1 VSTNLS
7 IPALKTNPVNRQF
20 ALLLS
25 LFTLLAA
32 VTCNS
37 MADDS
42 KDDPLWKDVN
52 TAMNEGRPQ
61 TAIEK
66 LGPIIARA
74 TEARDFPEAIKAI
87 SLRLDL
93 EASIRG
99 DQPDLKIRQMRN
111 EIETAP
117 AEMRPV
123 MEAIQA
129 AWMWEFF
136 QQHRWRFAQRT
147 TVIDQPAEDAGDAD
161 ENAADQNIDL
171 LTMDLTGILRTVDA
185 QFARSLRN
193 AEPLKTIPAQAY
205 AKLLEAGN
213 VPEKYRPTMYDI
225 LVHHALE
232 FYSAGEQA
240 GSRSIDAF
248 VVSADS
254 PIFASLND
262 FLAWDVQANDA
273 RAAHRVAVQLYQ
285 DLLRFHL
292 NDAEPSARL
301 DVDLARLEFGYDH
314 AVGEEKK
321 ARFAAALKR
330 FEQEQASHPISTRAL
345 YELAL
350 LAHQDNQW
358 VDAHR
363 IASQGLARFPD
374 SIGAARCFNLIK
386 QIEARQSTIT
396 TERVWND
403 PWSQIDVQ
411 YRNVNKVFF
420 RLVKFDFEEF
430 VGSGRWQPESMD
442 DDRLKRLLALPVAK
456 AWSSDLPATPDYQM
470 RTELVSVPQDIASGS
485 YFLLSSHRSDFQEA
499 DNQMG
504 LAEVWVSKLAI
515 ITRNRQGSGMIG
527 GLVVDAKSGEPIAGA
542 TIKAWD
548 RTPNNRLT
556 VLASVRTDKDGRFDF
571 PVQNRNRLLLLATHR
586 DQQLSSANFI
596 STYRGNEREP
606 IQQQTHFF
614 TDRAIYRPGQTIR
627 YKGICYSAD
636 HHTDQYQTLQR
647 RDVSVMFM
655 DSNGKEIER
664 LTHRT
669 NDYGSFNGSFV
680 APRDRLT
687 GQMIIRIVDG
697 PAGQAVVRVEEYKRP
712 KFQVELASPEP
723 AAKLGAEVNVTGLAT
738 AFTGAPIDGGSV
750 SWRVVRE
757 VRFPPWWFWRSWF
770 PPNSQ
775 ESEEIARGITT
786 TAASGKFDLQFI
798 AKPDLSVSTESE
810 PTFIYKIY
818 ADVTDSSGETR
829 SSTRTINLGYT
840 ALVANLSTDPWLTS
854 DKAFELK
861 VRTTTLDGD
870 SQSAE
875 GTVQIHSLI
884 EPETVVRPPLAEHH
898 VYRNPFDNSQP
909 RPDANTTHEWK
920 LGEVVFESAVKT
932 DGDGNQSIAVTLP
945 AGAFRAVLKS
955 RDRFGKEVTA
965 LLPLEIINPA
975 ARKFPIKIAN
985 QVRLQKESLQPGDTM
1000 RAVWGS
1006 GYSSARAL
1014 VEIEHRGQIVKR
1026 FWTSQDRTQLLIEH
1040 PVTEAMRGGFTLHVT
1055 MVRENRAYLVSQ
1067 PVEVP
1072 WSNKELSIK
1081 WERFVSK
1088 LQPGQQE
1095 TWTAVISGK
1104 DAERAAAE
1112 MVATL
1117 YDASLDVFLPHTWM
1131 SGFGVFRQDQ
1141 STLTKG
1147 FENRSAALAIFRHN
1161 WLLDQRHVRWDYP
1174 RLPSR
1179 SMPFQRRGRAMNRSL
1194 SGAPEAM
1201 MDMAFGAAP
1210 APMAAAFAAEG
1221 MGGMGGGD
1229 VAEMAKASGPL
1240 GGDDGDNNG
1249 QVPQVDLDG
1258 VSARKNLQETA
1269 FFFPHVVAAAD
1280 GTIRLQ
1286 FTMPEALT
1294 RWQFYGF
1301 AHDQQLRAG
1310 LLSDSVVTSKDLMVQ
1325 PNPPRFL
1332 REGDVVEFA
1341 VKVTNQ
1347 SPTRQTGAAVLSFS
1361 EARTGD
1367 SVDDRLENSTDPK
1380 PFELASGQSQSLS
1393 WRIRVPDG
1401 IDLLTYRAVGSSGRL
1416 SDGEEG
1422 YLPVLPRR
1430 ILVTESL
1437 PLPIRGKQTRTF
1449 DFARLAAS
1457 ADSDSIK
1464 HQSLTVQMASNPS
1477 WYAVMSLPYLMEFP
1491 HQCSEQ
1497 IFNRLYANSL
1507 AHHIA
1512 TSDPKIE
1519 AVFQQWRATEA
1530 LDSPLSK
1537 NEDLKAV
1544 LIEETPWFRQA
1555 ESESQARRNVG
1566 ILFDQNRLADETQ
1579 RALNQ
1584 LSQQQLDD
1592 GRWPWF
1598 PGGSANDFITLYI
1611 TTGFGR
1617 LRHLGAQ
1624 VDVSPGLRALQ
1635 QLDAWMAQMHE
1646 QAMKRKGADENT
1658 QHLSHTIAFYLYGR
1672 SFFLQDQAVAPQH
1685 SVALAFWL
1693 DQAKRHW
1700 LKLGSLQSQ
1709 AHLAIAL
1716 SRFDDPDTANRIM
1729 VSIKERAVND
1739 EEMGMHWPAQ
1749 QRSPWWFEAPIE
1761 TQAAIIEAFDEVAND
1776 AAAVEDCKVWL
1787 LKQKQTQD
1795 WETTKATADAIY
1807 ALLLR
1812 GTDILASDRL
1822 VEVTVGGTPIRPAD
1836 VEAGTGFFEQ
1846 RTIGPEVTAELS
1858 KITVTKQDEG
1868 VAWGSVHWQYFEDI
1882 DRITAAD
1889 DNPLKLTKELYIKR
1903 NTDAGPVLERV
1914 TGNVKVGDELVV
1926 RLVLRTDRDLEFVH
1940 IRDHRGSGTEPV
1952 NVLSSYRW
1960 RDGLGYY
1967 ESTRDTASH
1976 FFIDFMRQG
1985 TYVFEYSTRVQL
1997 RGEYQTGMAMIQC
2010 MYAPEFGSHSESI
2023 PLIVD

>member
-1 VSTNLS
+1 
-7 IPALKTNPVNRQF
+7 VNRLF

-25 LFTLLAA
+25 LFTLLATVA
-32 VTCNS
+32 CNA
-37 MADDS
+37 MADDA

-66 LGPIIARA
+66 LEPIITRA
-74 TEARDFPEAIKAI
+74 TQAQDFPEAIKAI
-87 SLRLDL
+87 SLRIHL
-93 EASIRG
+93 EGSIRG
-99 DQPDLKIRQMRN
+99 DQPDLKIRLMRD
-111 EIETAP
+111 EIEAAP
-117 AEMRPV
+117 VEMRPV

-136 QQHRWRFAQRT
+136 QHHRWRFAQRT
-147 TVIDQPAEDAGDAD
+147 AVIEQPAANDGDLEQAGSDSS
-161 ENAADQNIDL
+161 IDF
-171 LTMDLTGILRTVDA
+171 LTMDLTGILRAIDA

-193 AEPLKTIPAQAY
+193 AEAMQAIPAQAY

-213 VPEKYRPTMYDI
+213 APDHYRPTMYDI

-240 GSRSIDAF
+240 ASRSIDAF
-248 VVSADS
+248 VLSADS

-262 FLAWDVQANDA
+262 FLAWDVKASDD
-273 RAAHRVAVQLYQ
+273 RAPHRVAIQLYQ
-285 DLLRFHL
+285 NLLRFHL
-292 NDAEPSARL
+292 NDADPSARL

-314 AVGEEKK
+314 AVGEEKEV
-321 ARFAAALKR
+321 RFAAALKR
-330 FEQEQASHPISTRAL
+330 FEQEHASHPISTRAL
-345 YELAL
+345 HELAL
-350 LAHQDNQW
+350 LAHQNGQW
-358 VDAHR
+358 VEAHR
-363 IASQGLARFPD
+363 IANQGLARFPE

-386 QIEARQSTIT
+386 QIEARESKIAA
-396 TERVWND
+396 ERVWND
-403 PWSQIDVQ
+403 PWPQIDVQ
-411 YRNVNKVFF
+411 YRNVNKVYF

-430 VGSGRWQPESMD
+430 IGSGRWQPESMD
-442 DDRLKRLLALPVAK
+442 DNRLKRLLTSSVVK
-456 AWSSDLPATPDYQM
+456 AWSSDLPATPDYQL
-470 RTELVSVPQDIASGS
+470 RTESVSVPQDIAPGS
-485 YFLLSSHRSDFQEA
+485 YFLLSSHRSDFQES

-548 RTPNNRLT
+548 RNPNNRLT
-556 VLASVRTDKDGRFDF
+556 VLTSVRTDKDGRFDF
-571 PVQNRNRLLLLATHR
+571 PVQNRNRLILLATHR

-627 YKGICYSAD
+627 YKGICFSAD
-636 HHTDQYQTLQR
+636 ENTDQYQTLQR
-647 RDVSVMFM
+647 RELSVMFV
-655 DSNGKEIER
+655 DANGKEIER

-669 NDYGSFNGSFV
+669 NDYGSFSGSFV

-687 GQMIIRIVDG
+687 GTMVIRTVNG
-697 PAGQAVVRVEEYKRP
+697 PPGQAVISVEEYKRP
-712 KFQVELASPEP
+712 KFQIELASPEP
-723 AAKLGAEVNVTGLAT
+723 AAKLGAEVNVTGTAT
-738 AFTGAPIDGGSV
+738 AFTGAPIDGGAV

-757 VRFPPWWFWRSWF
+757 VRYPPWWFWRFWF
-770 PPNSQ
+770 PPISQ
-775 ESEEIARGITT
+775 ESEEIARGTTT
-786 TAASGKFDLQFI
+786 TAASGKFDIQFV
-798 AKPDLSVSTESE
+798 AKPDASVSTESE

-818 ADVTDSSGETR
+818 ADVTDSTGETR

-840 ALVANLSTDPWLTS
+840 ALVATLSTDSWLTS
-854 DKAFELK
+854 DKEFELK

-870 SQSAE
+870 GQSAE
-875 GTVQIHSLI
+875 GTLQIHSLI
-884 EPETVVRPPLAEHH
+884 APEKLIRAPLTENH
-898 VYRNPFDNSQP
+898 VYRDLFDDSQP
-909 RPDANTTHEWK
+909 RPDANSTHDWK

-932 DGDGNQSIAVTLP
+932 NGDGNQSIAVKLP

-965 LLPLEIINPA
+965 LLPMEVINPE

-985 QVRLQKESLQPGDTM
+985 QVRLEKESLQPGDTM
-1000 RAVWGS
+1000 RAIWGS
-1006 GYSSARAL
+1006 GYSTARAL
-1014 VEIEHRGQIVKR
+1014 VEIEHRGQIIKR
-1026 FWTSQDRTQLLIEH
+1026 FWTSQDRTQLVIEQ

-1055 MVRENRAYLVSQ
+1055 MVRENRAYMVSQ
-1067 PVEVP
+1067 PVDVP

-1095 TWTAVISGK
+1095 TWTAVITGR

-1117 YDASLDVFLPHTWM
+1117 YDASLDVFQPHAWM
-1131 SGFGVFRQDQ
+1131 SGFDAFRQDR
-1141 STLTKG
+1141 STLSKG
-1147 FENRSAALAIFRHN
+1147 FENRAAALTIFRHN
-1161 WLLDQRHVRWDYP
+1161 WSLDQRDVRWDYP
-1174 RLPSR
+1174 RLPS
-1179 SMPFQRRGRAMNRSL
+1179 MPRHLQRRGRAFNRSL
-1194 SGAPEAM
+1194 PGEPEARM
-1201 MDMAFGAAP
+1201 GMAFGAAP
-1210 APMAAAFAAEG
+1210 APMAAAFDAME
-1221 MGGMGGGD
+1221 GGMGGIGGGE
-1229 VAEMAKASGPL
+1229 VAAMAKAIDPF
-1240 GGDDGDNNG
+1240 GGDGGVADNRG
-1249 QVPQVDLDG
+1249 PQVDLDG

-1269 FFFPHVVAAAD
+1269 FFFPHMVAGAD

-1310 LLSDSVVTSKDLMVQ
+1310 LLSDTVVTSKDLMVQ

-1332 REGDVVEFA
+1332 REGDVVEFS

-1367 SVDDRLENSTDPK
+1367 SVDDRLENSTDQK
-1380 PFELASGQSQSLS
+1380 PFELAAGQSQSLS

-1401 IDLLTYRAVGSSGRL
+1401 IDMLTYRAVGSSGRL

-1457 ADSDSIK
+1457 ANSDSIK

-1507 AHHIA
+1507 ARHIA

-1519 AVFQQWRATEA
+1519 AVFQQWRATET

-1555 ESESQARRNVG
+1555 ESESQSRRNVG
-1566 ILFDQNRLADETQ
+1566 ILFDQNRLADETG

-1584 LSQQQLDD
+1584 LSQQQLED

-1624 VDVSPGLRALQ
+1624 VDVSPALRALQ
-1635 QLDAWMAQMHE
+1635 QLDVWMAQMHE
-1646 QAMKRKGADENT
+1646 QAMKRKGADEDT
-1658 QHLSHTIAFYLYGR
+1658 QHLSHTMAFYLYGR
-1672 SFFLQDQAVAPQH
+1672 SFFLQDQAIAPEH
-1685 SVALAFWL
+1685 SAALAFWL

-1716 SRFDDPDTANRIM
+1716 RRLNDPDTANRIM
-1729 VSIKERAVND
+1729 VSIKERSVND
-1739 EEMGMHWPAQ
+1739 DEMGMHWPAQ

-1807 ALLLR
+1807 SLLLR
-1812 GTDILASDRL
+1812 GTDILASNRL
-1822 VEVTVGGTPIRPAD
+1822 VEVTLGGTPIRPAD

-1846 RTIGPEVTAELS
+1846 RTVGADVTAELS

-1882 DRITAAD
+1882 DQITATD

-1914 TGNVKVGDELVV
+1914 DGDVKVGDELVV

-1952 NVLSSYRW
+1952 NVLSNYRW

-2023 PLIVD
+2023 PLSVE